1 MARELMTESK
11 RIGLLGGS
19 FDPVHLGHLMVA
31 QDAIE
36 RMALD
41 RVTLIPA
48 ARSPL
53 KNRAPMAS
61 DDDRLALLRAAID
74 GDPRFALST
83 AELRRGG
90 TSYTVETI
98 DEMTRGA
105 SAQFFWIIGAD
116 QAASLKA
123 WHRIEDLVGMVEF
136 IVLPRP
142 GFAWDPDSL
151 PPGARFHVLESH
163 LMEISSSEIRD
174 RVHKGRSIR
183 FLVPE
188 GVATEIEKRH
198 LYG

>member
-1 MARELMTESK
+1 MTRPG

-19 FDPVHLGHLMVA
+19 FDPIHLGHLMVA

-36 RMALD
+36 GLALD

-53 KNRAPMAS
+53 KTRTPMAS
-61 DDDRLALLRAAID
+61 DDDRLALLRAAITE
-74 GDPRFALST
+74 DPRFELST
-83 AELRRGG
+83 VELQRGG
-90 TSYTVETI
+90 TSYTIETI
-98 DEMTRGA
+98 EELSRRKSD
-105 SAQFFWIIGAD
+105 QFFWIIGAD
-116 QAASLKA
+116 QAASLRA
-123 WHRIEDLVGMVEF
+123 WHKIDALVRMVEF
-136 IVLPRP
+136 IVLARP
-142 GFAWDPDSL
+142 GFTWDPEQM

-163 LMEISSSEIRD
+163 RMEISSSEIRD
-174 RVHKGRSIR
+174 RVRAGRSIR